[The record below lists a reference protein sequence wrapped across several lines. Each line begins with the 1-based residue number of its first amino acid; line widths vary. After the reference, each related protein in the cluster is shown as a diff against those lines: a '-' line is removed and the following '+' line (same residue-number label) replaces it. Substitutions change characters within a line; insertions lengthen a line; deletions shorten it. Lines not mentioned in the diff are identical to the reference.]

1 MSIESQLAE
10 LEHRRDAVL
19 QEMDDNATHLGEYIK
34 TQYSPVN
41 VLRRHIG
48 PAIGI
53 AATIGTLAASA
64 KAPRAGLMR
73 LLWTRLL
80 HGGNHSSKTTRA
92 SGTSDSV
99 ASPNHAASASN
110 PSAESHQP
118 DHRGFRDVAEPIVR
132 NIIMDVAQAIP
143 WSSLLDRVRDARK
156 SRGTQSDRKEPPT
169 H

>member
-10 LEHRRDAVL
+10 LERRRDAVL

-143 WSSLLDRVRDARK
+143 WSRLFDRVRDARK
-156 SRGTQSDRKEPPT
+156 SRGTQSDRKDTPT

>member
-10 LEHRRDAVL
+10 LERRRDAVL

-53 AATIGTLAASA
+53 AATLGTLAAGA
-64 KAPRAGLMR
+64 KTPRAGFIR
-73 LLWTRLL
+73 LIWTRLL
-80 HGGNHSSKTTRA
+80 HGGNYQPKTTRE
-92 SGTSDSV
+92 SGHADSV
-99 ASPNHAASASN
+99 SPPNHAASAPHGGTDSQD
-110 PSAESHQP
+110 PQ
-118 DHRGFRDVAEPIVR
+118 RRRLRDIAEPIVR
-132 NIIMDVAQAIP
+132 NIIMDAAQAIP

-156 SRGTQSDRKEPPT
+156 SRGAQSDRKAPPP

>member
-143 WSSLLDRVRDARK
+143 WSSLFDRVRDARK